1 MTVGERLQRFL
12 ARKPTLSN
20 DVFIAPSASVI
31 GDVRLGERSSVWY
44 GCVLRGDINY
54 IRIGRCTNVQDGTVI
69 HLADDYPALVGDYV
83 TIGHAAVV
91 HACEVQDECL
101 VGMNATILD
110 GAVIGTRS
118 IVAAGSLV
126 PQGMEVPPGSLV
138 AGVPARVRRN
148 LSGQEQEG
156 LKAWAEK
163 YLKVAEAHAVLHS
176 E

>member
-163 YLKVAEAHAVLHS
+163 YLEVAEAHAVLHS

>member
-148 LSGQEQEG
+148 LSGQEQEA